1 LVADHG
7 ERLRVVDDDDVM
19 VRERAV
25 PSERLVHPQVV
36 GHLAVGQLDGLSLEG
51 VVEVEFALI

>member
-1 LVADHG
+1 
-7 ERLRVVDDDDVM
+7 VDDDDVM